1 MEERIK
7 ILFLAAEPVDT
18 TRLRLSKERKEINK
32 KIRAALHR
40 DSFELVS
47 EEALTAEDLR
57 EALLRH
63 HPHIVHF
70 SGHGSKSGCLVVED
84 ESGKARMLDRK
95 ALTAL
100 FQVLKDDIRIVVL
113 NACYSK
119 LQAGAMKQVVDYTIG
134 MSTTISDK
142 AAILFS
148 AAFYSALGFGRTVKE
163 AFELARIALLMDFPQ
178 EHKTPLLLARER
190 ADSVSGYL
198 IKQPTSPAQAK
209 IFALRDRWG
218 KEPDPWKRYW
228 LAISVGDIG
237 GRKAFEA
244 LQSMRSQEGDEFAQ
258 LGVDEALRAVGE
270 PIR

>member
-1 MEERIK
+1 MDERIK
-7 ILFLAAEPVDT
+7 ILFLAADPVDT
-18 TRLRLSKERKEINK
+18 SHLRLGTEIKEINK
-32 KIRAALHR
+32 KMQSALHR

-47 EEALTAEDLR
+47 EWAVTAADLR

-63 HPHIVHF
+63 CPQIVHF

-84 ESGKARMLDRK
+84 ESGKARMIDRE

-100 FQVLKDDIRIVVL
+100 FQILRDNIRIVVL

-119 LQAGAMKQVVDYTIG
+119 PQADAIGQVVDYTIG

-148 AAFYSALGFGRTVKE
+148 ATFYSALGFGRTVKE
-163 AFELARIALLMDFPQ
+163 AFELARIALHMDFPQ
-178 EHKTPLLLARER
+178 EHKTPWLLAQESIDR
-190 ADSVSGYL
+190 ASGYL
-198 IKQPTSPAQAK
+198 IEQPISPARAE
-209 IFALRDRWG
+209 ILALKERWG

-237 GRKAFEA
+237 GRQAMEI
-244 LQSMRSQEGDEFAQ
+244 LQSMKARESDEFAQ
-258 LGVDEALRAVGE
+258 MGVEEALRAACK
-270 PIR
+270 PIL